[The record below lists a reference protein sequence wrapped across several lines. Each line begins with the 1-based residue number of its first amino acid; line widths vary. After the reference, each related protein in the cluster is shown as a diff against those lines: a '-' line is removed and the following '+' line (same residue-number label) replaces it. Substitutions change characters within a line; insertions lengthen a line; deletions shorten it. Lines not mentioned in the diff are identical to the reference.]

1 LPCSVFFRTAK
12 VRTQS
17 ETGKFLKKKIIG
29 KPVNRAFFSAFND
42 RYLPQFQLKAEFSSQ
57 MKDFSYIT
65 NSHPAF
71 IESLY
76 QEFLKNPSGVD
87 PDLRKFFEGFDFAVA
102 NGSAVAVNGQP
113 VAGTTAI
120 DWMKEVRVYRLI
132 LGYRNKGHLLAK
144 TNPIR
149 TRKDRGANLEL
160 SFFGLSDADLDTVY
174 QAGNLIGLGA
184 TSLRNILSHLQQSY
198 AGHVGIEFKYISDQ
212 KKIDWLTTE
221 MEQRFTNPVT
231 IEKQKRILEKLNE
244 GVIFEKFLHT
254 KYIGQKRFSLEGG
267 ETTIAA
273 LDAIINVSANND
285 VQEVVIGMAHR
296 GRLNILANIMGK
308 TYEQIFSEFEG
319 TAAIDQTMG
328 SGDVKYHMGY
338 GSEVQTVDHKAI
350 HLKLMPNPS
359 HLEAVD
365 PVVVGFARAKAD
377 VLYESDFDKLLP
389 ILIHGDASVAGQGIV
404 YEVLQM
410 SNLRGYYTGGTI
422 HFVIN
427 NQIGFTTDFDDARS
441 ADYCTSAAAMI
452 QAPVLHV
459 NGDDAEAV
467 VKCAEIATRYRQEF
481 NSDIFIDMVC
491 YLRHGHNE
499 GDDPKY
505 TQPQLYALIDKHQN
519 PREIYTQF
527 LIENGEADAQQL
539 AKDMEKKFWG
549 DLQERLDEVK
559 QHPLPYKYQQPELV
573 WKSLRK
579 ATEEDFDQSPVT
591 AIKEEE
597 IRRVFDSLMKW
608 PEDFKP
614 LKKVEK
620 LLQDKIKL
628 LQTEQKIDWATAEL
642 MAYGSLLVDGKLV
655 RMSGQD
661 VKRGTFS
668 HRHAVLRDE
677 NTNLEYNRLNHF
689 QEKQEKFRIYN
700 SLLSEYGVL
709 GFEYGYAMANP
720 NALVIWEAQFGD
732 FCNGAQTMIDQFIA
746 AGEQKWQRQNGV
758 VMLLPHGYEGQG
770 PEHSSARMERFL
782 QMCAELNLVVTNI
795 TSAANLFHV
804 FRRQLTWH
812 FRKPLI
818 NFSPKANLRNPGT
831 YSHISEFASSG
842 FKEVIDD
849 NFVTAAAQVK
859 KVLLCSGK
867 LYFELAEKQQKE
879 NRTDIAIVRL
889 EQLYP
894 LPAKQLDAL
903 YKKYNK
909 ATWFWVQ
916 EEPLNM
922 GAAGFLQMNLKSINF
937 GVISRNAS
945 AATATGYAKVHAQEQ
960 AEIIDTAFGI

>member
-1 LPCSVFFRTAK
+1 
-12 VRTQS
+12 
-17 ETGKFLKKKIIG
+17 
-29 KPVNRAFFSAFND
+29 
-42 RYLPQFQLKAEFSSQ
+42 

-76 QEFLKNPSGVD
+76 QEFVKNPAGVD
-87 PDLRKFFEGFDFAVA
+87 QDLRKFFEGFDFAVA
-102 NGSAVAVNGQP
+102 SHAGGAVNGQP
-113 VAGTTAI
+113 VAAPEGV
-120 DWMKEVRVYRLI
+120 DWMKEIRVYRLI

-149 TRKDRGANLEL
+149 PRKDRGANLEL

-174 QAGNLIGLGA
+174 QAGNLIGLGTA
-184 TSLRNILSHLQQSY
+184 SLRNILDHLNKCY
-198 AGHVGIEFKYISDQ
+198 ADKVGIEFKYISDQ
-212 KKIDWLTTE
+212 KKIDWLTNE
-221 MEQRFTNPVT
+221 MERKFNVPLSIAQ
-231 IEKQKRILEKLNE
+231 QKRILEKLNQ
-244 GVIFEKFLHT
+244 GVMFEKFLHT

-273 LDAIINVSANND
+273 MDAIINVAGNND

-296 GRLNILANIMGK
+296 GRLNVLANIMGK

-319 TAAIDQTMG
+319 TADIDQTMG

-338 GSEVQTVDHKAI
+338 GSEVQTADDKHI

-377 VLYESDFDKLLP
+377 VLYESDFDRILP
-389 ILIHGDASVAGQGIV
+389 ILVHGDASVAGQGIV

-410 SNLRGYYTGGTI
+410 SNLAGYYTGGTI

-459 NGDDAEAV
+459 NGDDAEAA
-467 VKCAEIATRYRQEF
+467 VKCAEIATRYRQKF

-491 YLRHGHNE
+491 YRKHGHNE

-505 TQPQLYALIDKHQN
+505 TQPQLYALIDKHPN
-519 PREIYTQF
+519 PREIYTQY

-539 AKDMEKKFWG
+539 AKEMEKKFWA

-579 ATEEDFDQSPVT
+579 ATEEDFVASPATDISEAEV
-591 AIKEEE
+591 
-597 IRRVFDSLMKW
+597 RSLFNGLMKW
-608 PEDFKP
+608 PSDFQP

-628 LQTEQKIDWATAEL
+628 LDTEQKIDWATAEL
-642 MAYGSLLVDGKLV
+642 MAYGSILCAGNIV

-677 NTNLEYNRLNHF
+677 NTNAEYNRLDHL
-689 QEKQEKFRIYN
+689 QEKQAEFRIYN

-795 TSAANLFHV
+795 TSASNLFHA
-804 FRRQLTWH
+804 FRRQLTWS

-831 YSHISEFASSG
+831 YSPVSEFTSG
-842 FKEVIDD
+842 GFRELIDD
-849 NFVTAAAQVK
+849 TYVTEAAQVK

-867 LYFELAEKQQKE
+867 LYFELADRQQKDK
-879 NRTDIAIVRL
+879 RADVAIVRL

-894 LPAKQLDAL
+894 LPYRQLDVL

-922 GAAGFLQMNLKSINF
+922 GAASFLQMNLKNINF

-960 AEIIDTAFGI
+960 AEIIETAFGI